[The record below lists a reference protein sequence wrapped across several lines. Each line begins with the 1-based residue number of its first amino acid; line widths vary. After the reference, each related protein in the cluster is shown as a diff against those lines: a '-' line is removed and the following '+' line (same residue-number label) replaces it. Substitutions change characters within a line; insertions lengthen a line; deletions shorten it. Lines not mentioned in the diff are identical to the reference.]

1 MEGDTW
7 VPSHWSAYLCLH
19 HCRALCAEGLHGL
32 EHVNHTLIPH
42 AFQGDAQSDKHSGAA
57 HTSTAQRM
65 AVSGVLSPPVGVPRP
80 SEAPSTPALHGTA
93 PPHLQCTVMGP
104 SCPNCSFVLCTCPM
118 KSMKPSPVLGTP
130 CSGQSVNWNCRIVL
144 DCPSWER
151 WSGARVKVCTSGT
164 RPSRHRDALT
174 RTLRGNTHSLYSC
187 SLSSRGLG
195 ADPDSHE
202 VR

>member
-7 VPSHWSAYLCLH
+7 VPHTGLLTSVCTIAGRCVRRVFTVWNISTTPSYRMRS
-19 HCRALCAEGLHGL
+19 RAMLR
-32 EHVNHTLIPH
+32 VINT
-42 AFQGDAQSDKHSGAA
+42 
-57 HTSTAQRM
+57 
-65 AVSGVLSPPVGVPRP
+65 PVRP
-80 SEAPSTPALHGTA
+80 TPALLREWLCQESCPLRWGFPGLQKHPPPQPYMGTA

-151 WSGARVKVCTSGT
+151 WSGDRVKVCTSGT

-174 RTLRGNTHSLYSC
+174 RTLRGNTHSLYFC